1 MSEKRFR
8 ADGTVGKIP
17 RRAPICRALLALAA
31 LSAVACGSGKPHP
44 AKLGNDGQLDNHQ
57 SLLDAGADPES
68 TPDELTDAGP
78 PGEPGET
85 GDGGSDVVTVL
96 PDGGSIVGAD
106 PVCGNGTIDPGEE
119 CDPGL
124 PASESCEARGFDSG
138 LLGCSASCTF
148 STASCLGVENCY
160 DGRDNDGDGLADC
173 ADSDCSVVCGDACAD
188 PVVIAENTSVSGS
201 TVGHPAVIA
210 TSCSAPAPSGSEV
223 AYQVTISE
231 DSKLDVALT
240 SDHDLNVSVRTS
252 CESVG
257 SELACG
263 GQTRLTVDAS
273 AGQTY
278 FIVVDGAS
286 AADAGPYLLQVRTR
300 QEACGDAIRDADE
313 ECDDGNT
320 RSTDGCGSDC
330 RLELSESEDNGRRS
344 RADSFNFTP
353 WFAQISPADDVDY
366 FRVSLTAESST
377 LVAETLDL
385 GDEACAQGTMD
396 PRIDIVDASSGGGT
410 VWASDDDGGQG
421 TCARAI
427 ASGLAAGTYYIRV
440 SAAAGAS
447 PATFPYRLEVSVG
460 VCGDGDPTLGEG
472 CDDGNLTA
480 GDGCDS
486 HCQVES
492 GP

>member
-1 MSEKRFR
+1 LPW
-8 ADGTVGKIP
+8 AV
-17 RRAPICRALLALAA
+17 
-31 LSAVACGSGKPHP
+31 LSAVACGSGKAHP
-44 AKLGNDGQLDNHQ
+44 GELGGDGQLDNHHPV
-57 SLLDAGADPES
+57 LDAGNEGPATPDELVDAGLASETNDGGSGGDIGVVPPDGGSGGAGADP
-68 TPDELTDAGP
+68 A
-78 PGEPGET
+78 
-85 GDGGSDVVTVL
+85 
-96 PDGGSIVGAD
+96 
-106 PVCGNGTIDPGEE
+106 CGNGTIDPGEE

-138 LLGCSASCTF
+138 LLGCSAQCTF
-148 STASCLGVENCY
+148 STASCSGLESCY

-173 ADSDCSVVCGDACAD
+173 ADSDCAAVCGDACAA
-188 PVVIAENTSVSGS
+188 PLVIAENASVSGT
-201 TVGHPAVIA
+201 TVGHPASIA
-210 TSCSAPAPSGSEV
+210 ASCSAAAPSGSEV
-223 AYQVTISE
+223 AYQVTVSG

-240 SDHDLNVSVRTS
+240 SEQDLNLSVRSS
-252 CESVG
+252 CGDLG

-278 FIVVDGAS
+278 FILVDGAS
-286 AADAGPYLLQVRTR
+286 AADAGSYLLQVQTR
-300 QEACGDAIRDADE
+300 QEACGDGIRDADE

-320 RSTDGCGSDC
+320 RSSDGCDSDC
-330 RLELSESEDNGRRS
+330 LLELSESEDNGRRS
-344 RADSFNFTP
+344 RADTFDFTP

-366 FRVSLTAESST
+366 FRLSLTATSST

-385 GDEACAQGTMD
+385 GDGACAQHTMD
-396 PRIDIVDASSGGGT
+396 PLLEIVDSAFGGGN
-410 VWASDDDGGQG
+410 VLASDDDGGQG

-427 ASGLAAGTYYIRV
+427 ATGLAAGTYYIRAR
-440 SAAAGAS
+440 AAAGAS

-472 CDDGNLTA
+472 CDDGNLTS

-492 GP
+492 SP